1 MESDLAFKT
10 VTANGVRLRLAVQ
23 GSGPLVILC
32 HGWPESWYSWRHQIP
47 VIADA
52 GYTVVAYDVRGYGES
67 DKPQEIEAYTLKELA
82 GDVLGIA
89 DALGFERFITIGHD
103 WGGPIALTT
112 ALLYPERVY
121 ATGSLSVPHLTRPPL
136 PTLDLWRAIYKD
148 RFFYQLYFLNEGM
161 AEAEFEAD
169 LATSLFL
176 VYTAIDARGMK
187 HQQQNKQGG
196 FMGLKAADAKLLDD
210 MTHFET
216 FPDWFSQTD
225 LDYLVS
231 QFQLSGKHG
240 PYNRYR
246 AQNLDWEELAHLNGA
261 KIPQPAFFITGELD
275 PVSSFVPLS
284 TSFIEHVKKNYE
296 NLLIAK
302 ELPNVG
308 HWTAEEAPR
317 DVNETILAFLARV
330 HDCD

>member
-1 MESDLAFKT
+1 MESYLAFKT
-10 VTANGVRLRLAVQ
+10 VTANCVRLRPALQ

-231 QFQLSGKHG
+231 QFQLSGKRG

-261 KIPQPAFFITGELD
+261 KISQPAFFITGELD

>member
-10 VTANGVRLRLAVQ
+10 VTANGVRLRLALQ

-82 GDVLGIA
+82 GDVVGIA

-196 FMGLKAADAKLLDD
+196 FMGLKAAGAKLLDD

-231 QFQLSGKHG
+231 QFQLSGKRG

-261 KIPQPAFFITGELD
+261 KISQPAFFITGELD

-317 DVNETILAFLARV
+317 DVNETMLAFLALV
-330 HDCD
+330 NDCD